1 MNTDDVNFNYISQR
15 NTEGSTKWL
24 SDVGTQPNCYFSLP
38 NKELENTITGWNG
51 LETATSLDRCIEG
64 KKTFNTCRLINDNCM
79 VKDGDFLM
87 RDKYRACENLSKESF
102 GLSESLSRES
112 VRKACEVISDD
123 LSDYDSNEVQNVSER
138 LQNSFQSHGMMA
150 HKEKANTEVPADD
163 AFDAIQELDA
173 ILEIHDKSLTDYS
186 SCSLSRTESDVEQTR
201 VQDCLEDLDNYLEQ
215 MDECSVASNTLPHI
229 ESGTLPLIKK
239 KLPSTKYSPDKFQR
253 SENVRKTISCAADKQ
268 ILNDSNRQ
276 IFDLSSSEFKRNNFV
291 INEHSNERRLSVS
304 SSSFN
309 ILSESEIQENSDYAP
324 TEERTESKTLAPNSS
339 SQNTLTAEKIFQNL
353 LEQNSS
359 SYTLDD
365 ETRPRQF
372 GRRAEGTPRISLPSI
387 NVNRSCVIVN
397 YQDSRPSSAPIA
409 SLANTHY
416 SNATTEADHSE
427 DNRGDQTLH
436 IGSETSTIHSS
447 HNTSA
452 VSIETS
458 SESSDCSTSL
468 HRGGETTLEMH
479 ETDINHE
486 NVRDTQKR
494 GFNAVWP
501 YSCSRTIALLSCTL
515 GLFNTCRFAV
525 LTVSYGGNFLIQF
538 LLLSIIFGIPFF
550 WLQMCLGAK
559 IKAGPVSMW
568 RISPICCGIGLS
580 LVLLQYLIAIYSSV
594 VIVWLLIFIHDT
606 FKYQSNYRWLDPIFP
621 SIYENHTSSVNVNLT
636 QHVPD
641 YFNIIVLQRL
651 RLLMKFNEGSV
662 TQYRINDRLIF
673 GLFVLW
679 ISVFSILCKGLKSFG
694 KIIVEL
700 GPLAIIALVVV
711 TGKMLSVIDLTKFQ
725 YIFSSGELDD
735 FLINSKTWGVAAQE
749 TFLTWG
755 LLGSSVIA
763 ITSRTYINANKTTLR
778 RDAILVVLLTF
789 LVLSLAALVGLSCI
803 QLLNQKAYVYIPG
816 SYETLQSSRAVYLLS
831 DSTTAELISFPAKLV
846 PHYSSFFGETYRRPT
861 TLHKSESGYQML
873 RFVTELLPSAV
884 GVANDKMSWVWTAVI
899 FISLLTFG
907 INQLCVMWHS
917 IASALGSST
926 RAVLLS
932 CMSGLLLSI
941 PFATEAGVVLLHY
954 MDFLLGGAWF
964 IPILWVSHI
973 FGVFL
978 IRGRPYNGDDLVN
991 DLKMSGSM
999 SAFLA
1004 LSWNV
1009 LLPIGLIALSVINYK
1024 ISLSSQLYY
1033 WRGKSYFSYWSRKV
1047 GALTQIGFLLL
1058 VPIAAIVQ
1066 IYRYLSSGPPDILD
1080 RIQLLYCPLED
1091 SRGNLRAS
1099 RMNGENIER
1108 SEIRNV
1114 GNNANTSL
1122 TNNQDDAPPKYTPPP
1137 SYTTATGARLAKILR
1152 QSIRR
1157 SVRRILGEN
1166 RSRPILTMES
1176 EHSEPRSIPPDYTTI
1191 LTDQSTALRD
1201 INPSI
1206 SETIEIDN
1214 RPSWS
1219 YSQRANRSLSL
1230 GRKEIS
1236 HKHRFNAN
1244 AIRPMSGSRVHDMHT
1259 PIRERLSRP
1268 QRPYTAEDVVTILR
1282 SSTINRHRTS
1292 HSSHPQCEASFCS
1305 NENLVLN
1312 AEPPDLSNAIETNR
1326 RSDEVACNRS
1336 RSAN

>member
-1 MNTDDVNFNYISQR
+1 MNTDDVNLNYISQR
-15 NTEGSTKWL
+15 NADGGSKWL
-24 SDVGTQPNCYFSLP
+24 CDIEMQSNCYFSLP
-38 NKELENTITGWNG
+38 NKELENTIAAWNG
-51 LETATSLDRCIEG
+51 LENATSLDRCIEG
-64 KKTFNTCRLINDNCM
+64 KKAFNACRPIAGNCIGE
-79 VKDGDFLM
+79 DLLT
-87 RDKYRACENLSKESF
+87 RDKYHACENLSKESF

-112 VRKACEVISDD
+112 VRRACEVVSDD
-123 LSDYDSNEVQNVSER
+123 LSDNDSNEVQHVSER
-138 LQNSFQSHGMMA
+138 LRRSLQSNGVTST
-150 HKEKANTEVPADD
+150 EKPIIEVPSDD

-215 MDECSVASNTLPHI
+215 MDECSVASNTLPRI

-239 KLPSTKYSPDKFQR
+239 LPSTKCSTDSFQR
-253 SENVRKTISCAADKQ
+253 SADVRKTISCVADKQ
-268 ILNDSNRQ
+268 LLNGSNQ
-276 IFDLSSSEFKRNNFV
+276 KIFDLNEAELESKNWI
-291 INEHSNERRLSVS
+291 INEHPNERRLSAS
-304 SSSFN
+304 SISFN
-309 ILSESEIQENSDYAP
+309 SISESEEKDLSPAS
-324 TEERTESKTLAPNSS
+324 TERTETKALAARSTPQSI
-339 SQNTLTAEKIFQNL
+339 LTAEQIFQNL
-353 LEQNSS
+353 LEQSAS
-359 SYTLDD
+359 SYAID
-365 ETRPRQF
+365 ESTPRQF
-372 GRRAEGTPRISLPSI
+372 GRRAEGTPRISMPSI
-387 NVNRSCVIVN
+387 NASGSCIIVN

-409 SLANTHY
+409 SVGNTRSSSGFILA
-416 SNATTEADHSE
+416 EHSQ
-427 DNRGDQTLH
+427 DSGGGQTLH

-468 HRGGETTLEMH
+468 HRGAETSLEMN

-486 NVRDTQKR
+486 NVRDAQKR
-494 GFNAVWP
+494 GFNAIWP
-501 YSCSRTIALLSCTL
+501 YSGSRTIALLSSTL

-525 LTVSYGGNFLIQF
+525 LTVNYGGNFLIQF

-580 LVLLQYLIAIYSSV
+580 LVLVQYLIAIYSSV

-606 FKYQSNYRWLDPIFP
+606 FKYQSNYRWMDPIYP
-621 SIYENHTSSVNVNLT
+621 SIYENHTSSVNVNFT
-636 QHVPD
+636 QYVPD

-651 RLLMKFNEGSV
+651 RLLMKFNEGSG

-694 KIIVEL
+694 KIVVEL
-700 GPLAIIALVVV
+700 GPLALIALIVV
-711 TGKMLSVIDLTKFQ
+711 TGKMLSVIDLTKLQ

-763 ITSRTYINANKTTLR
+763 ITSRTCSNATKVTLR
-778 RDAILVVLLTF
+778 RDAILVVFLTF
-789 LVLSLAALVGLSCI
+789 LGLSLAALVGLSCI
-803 QLLNQKAYVYIPG
+803 QLLNQNAYVYIPG
-816 SYETLQSSRAVYLLS
+816 SYETLTSSRSVYLLS
-831 DSTTAELISFPAKLV
+831 ESTNAELISFPAKLV
-846 PHYSSFFGETYRRPT
+846 PHYSSFVGETYRRPT
-861 TLHKSESGYQML
+861 ALHKSESGYQML

-884 GVANDKMSWVWTAVI
+884 AVASDQMSWIWTAVI
-899 FISLLTFG
+899 FISLLIFG
-907 INQLCVMWHS
+907 INQLCVMWQS
-917 IASALGSST
+917 ISSTLGSST

-941 PFATEAGVVLLHY
+941 PFATEAGVMLLHY

-973 FGVFL
+973 LGVFL

-991 DLKMSGSM
+991 DLKMSGSI
-999 SAFLA
+999 SALLA

-1033 WRGKSYFSYWSRKV
+1033 WRGKSHFSYWSRKV

-1091 SRGNLRAS
+1091 SRGNLRTH
-1099 RMNGENIER
+1099 RMHSENIER
-1108 SEIRNV
+1108 SEVRNV
-1114 GNNANTSL
+1114 GNNANTNL
-1122 TNNQDDAPPKYTPPP
+1122 TNNPDDAPPKYTPPP
-1137 SYTTATGARLAKILR
+1137 SYTTATGARLAKMFR

-1176 EHSEPRSIPPDYTTI
+1176 EHSESRSIPPDYATI

-1201 INPSI
+1201 VNPSI
-1206 SETIEIDN
+1206 SETIEIEH
-1214 RPSWS
+1214 RPITNA
-1219 YSQRANRSLSL
+1219 QRANRSLSL
-1230 GRKEIS
+1230 GRKETS
-1236 HKHRFNAN
+1236 QKHRFHVNTM
-1244 AIRPMSGSRVHDMHT
+1244 RPMSGSRVHDMDT
-1259 PIRERLSRP
+1259 PIRERLARP

-1282 SSTINRHRTS
+1282 SSTINRNRTY
-1292 HSSHPQCEASFCS
+1292 SSHPQCEASFCS

-1312 AEPPDLSNAIETNR
+1312 AEPPDLSAAIGTNR
-1326 RSDEVACNRS
+1326 PHEVACNRS
-1336 RSAN
+1336 RSAI